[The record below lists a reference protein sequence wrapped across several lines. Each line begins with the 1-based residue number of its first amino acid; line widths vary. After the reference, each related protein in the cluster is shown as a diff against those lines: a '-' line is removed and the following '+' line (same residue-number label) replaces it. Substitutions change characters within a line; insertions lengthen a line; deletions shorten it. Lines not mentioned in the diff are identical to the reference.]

1 MLISNTMTLEQK
13 KLVVR
18 EICARMPYGIRV
30 QFGKNSTYTPIVTEI
45 DFGNGFIMS
54 SAADPY
60 MILRNLSSMTEEEKD
75 EYFKVCDKDL
85 NIAAD
90 AMDASS
96 IIEDN
101 QGNHSSGFILTNE
114 LEFMYKHH
122 FDFPRPQED
131 GSYKTLTQLGL
142 AIEDKDNSA
151 YKNYKQW

>member
-1 MLISNTMTLEQK
+1 MELEQK
-13 KLVVR
+13 KLVTR

-30 QFGKNSTYTPIVTEI
+30 QFGKSSGYTPIVTNI

-60 MILRNLSSMTEEEKD
+60 MILRNLSSMTEEEED

-85 NIAAD
+85 DIAGI
-90 AMDASS
+90 AMMAPW
-96 IIEDN
+96 IIN
-101 QGNHSSGFILTNE
+101 SHRGHSSGLVLTNE

-122 FDFPRPQED
+122 FDFPRVQDD
-131 GSYKTLTQLGL
+131 GSYKTLTELGL

-151 YKNYKQW
+151 YKNYKPW

>member
-1 MLISNTMTLEQK
+1 MTLEQK

-18 EICARMPYGIRV
+18 EICARMPYGVRV
-30 QFGKNSTYTPIVTEI
+30 QFGKTNYTPIVTEI

-75 EYFKVCDKDL
+75 EYYKICKREFNVGTNLIKDS
-85 NIAAD
+85 NTSVIFT
-90 AMDASS
+90 S
-96 IIEDN
+96 
-101 QGNHSSGFILTNE
+101 E

-122 FDFPRPQED
+122 FDFPRIQED
-131 GSYKTLTQLGL
+131 DSLKTLTELGL

-151 YKNYKQW
+151 YKNYKPW

>member
-1 MLISNTMTLEQK
+1 MTLEQK

-30 QFGKNSTYTPIVTEI
+30 QFGKTNYTPIVTNI
-45 DFGNGFIMS
+45 DFGNDFIMS

-60 MILRNLSSMTEEEKD
+60 MILRNLSSITEEEKE
-75 EYFKVCDKDL
+75 EYFKACDKDL
-85 NIAAD
+85 AIASD
-90 AMDASS
+90 AMDASR

-122 FDFPRPQED
+122 FDFPRRQDD
-131 GSYKTLTQLGL
+131 GSYKTLTELGL

-151 YKNYKQW
+151 YKNYKL